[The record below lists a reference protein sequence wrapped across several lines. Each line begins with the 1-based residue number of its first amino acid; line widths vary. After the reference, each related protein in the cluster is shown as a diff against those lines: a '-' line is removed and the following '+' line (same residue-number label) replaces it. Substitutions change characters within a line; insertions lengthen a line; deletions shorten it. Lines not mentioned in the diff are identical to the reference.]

1 MEFFFFFWSGEGR
14 SVETEINLLNLLYMN
29 PHKDISI
36 EQIKEWI
43 YTGTIL
49 YNSGPLGT
57 LGGLEGPSEAS
68 GD

>member
-1 MEFFFFFWSGEGR
+1 M
-14 SVETEINLLNLLYMN
+14 ETEINLLNLLYMN